1 MLNDIYQGLDPIA
14 FSLGPLVV
22 RWYGL
27 AYVLGFVC
35 AAAIIYFV
43 AKRWKLGMSEDNLLT
58 LMGCAIGGGVLGASL
73 AYQLSLHGREVL
85 LLEQNEIC
93 SGTSSGTVAWI
104 GPFDRQPL
112 FMEELAI
119 RSFLRLFLLEHEL
132 DRPFEFTVT
141 GSHKPLYTE

>member
-43 AKRWKLGMSEDNLLT
+43 L
-58 LMGCAIGGGVLGASL
+58 I
-73 AYQLSLHGREVL
+73 L
-85 LLEQNEIC
+85 LLGGLNE
-93 SGTSSGTVAWI
+93 SDLPDFPMGMRI
-104 GPFDRQPL
+104 GR
-112 FMEELAI
+112 LAKK
-119 RSFLRLFLLEHEL
+119 LHLM
-132 DRPFEFTVT
+132 
-141 GSHKPLYTE
+141 

>member
-43 AKRWKLGMSEDNLLT
+43 AKRWKLGMSEDNLNHAQN
-58 LMGCAIGGGVLGASL
+58 C
-73 AYQLSLHGREVL
+73 LSWSE
-85 LLEQNEIC
+85 NPSEI
-93 SGTSSGTVAWI
+93 
-104 GPFDRQPL
+104 
-112 FMEELAI
+112 
-119 RSFLRLFLLEHEL
+119 
-132 DRPFEFTVT
+132 TVT
-141 GSHKPLYTE
+141 TDSCAHALPAMPDVAGLLSG

>member
-43 AKRWKLGMSEDNLLT
+43 AKRWKGKMAE
-58 LMGCAIGGGVLGASL
+58 
-73 AYQLSLHGREVL
+73 
-85 LLEQNEIC
+85 
-93 SGTSSGTVAWI
+93 
-104 GPFDRQPL
+104 
-112 FMEELAI
+112 
-119 RSFLRLFLLEHEL
+119 
-132 DRPFEFTVT
+132 
-141 GSHKPLYTE
+141 